1 MKTYTLLAALL
12 LHIATPL
19 KEVTDRLGIKGPLK
33 FDQTS
38 FVLASAEKPTNNY
51 YIQEYLPSGEKFEN
65 FNQMLAIH
73 LFIMPVSA
81 KEAALQKIKEL
92 EKRKSTDPLCNYQM
106 AESPDGTEC
115 IVDFLLSA
123 SKNDKLN
130 IAEFNVYRFK
140 QVDVGENQKAIMI
153 YAYSKR
159 SYGEGITDFLSG
171 LQEERNHYVNTMI
184 GAEIPKAALSQ

>member
-12 LHIATPL
+12 LYIANPI
-19 KEVTDRLGIKGPLK
+19 KEVTDRLGVKGPLK

-51 YIQEYLPSGEKFEN
+51 YIQEYLPVGEKFEN
-65 FNQMLAIH
+65 FNQMLTIH
-73 LFIMPVSA
+73 LFIMPISA

-106 AESPDGTEC
+106 AESPDGTES
-115 IVDFLLSA
+115 IVDFLVSD

-130 IAEFNVYRFK
+130 IAEFNVYHFK
-140 QVDVGENQKAIMI
+140 QVDVGNNQKAIMI

-159 SYGEGITDFLSG
+159 SYGDSITDFLSG
-171 LQEERNHYVNTMI
+171 LKEDRNHYLNTMI
-184 GAEIPKAALSQ
+184 GTDIPKVSLSN